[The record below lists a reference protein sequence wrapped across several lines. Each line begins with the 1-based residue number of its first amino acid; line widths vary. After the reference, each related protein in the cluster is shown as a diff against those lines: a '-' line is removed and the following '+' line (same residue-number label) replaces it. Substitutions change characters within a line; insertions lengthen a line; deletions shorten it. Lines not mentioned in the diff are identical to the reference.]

1 MTQPHFT
8 NPEHAIEECV
18 FLTQQTGTPHS
29 IVQCDDH
36 LVVVPRST
44 LDWEAEILE
53 TVRES

>member
-8 NPEHAIEECV
+8 DPDAAIEECV
-18 FLTQQTGTPHS
+18 WLTEQTGEPHS
-29 IVQCDDH
+29 IIQCDDH

-44 LDWEAEILE
+44 LDWDAEILE